1 MDAQTAEVQALR
13 LIAGSNPMCGTG
25 AVKNFKLDPKGG
37 YGFIVVEGSEN
48 IIFHG
53 TRGVVPFFS
62 GDDNPGLFP
71 WNPRKNDVPQMG
83 NHILYAAEV
92 TPKGMRAVAWSLW
105 RPAEWRAIGALI
117 EARPLYRLMRR
128 KGPRIQSTKFKV
140 EGHGF
145 QTIWE
150 GKNPMMAPRTRLIN
164 REDEAIY
171 FLEYQPSTQQ
181 WVETDYDPR
190 FRMQELEFVEAAQ

>member
-1 MDAQTAEVQALR
+1 MDAQTAEIQALR
-13 LIAGSNPMCGTG
+13 LIAGSNPIAGTG

-53 TRGVVPFFS
+53 TRGVVPFFA

-92 TPKGMRAVAWSLW
+92 TPKGLRAVCWMLW
-105 RPAEWRAIGALI
+105 RPAEWKAIAELI
-117 EARPLYRLMRR
+117 EARPLFRLMRR
-128 KGPRIQSTKFKV
+128 KGPKIQSTKFKV
-140 EGHGF
+140 EGQGF
-145 QTIWE
+145 STIWQ
-150 GKNPMMAPRTRLIN
+150 GKNVMLAPRTRLVN
-164 REDEAIY
+164 REDEAVY
-171 FLEYQPSTQQ
+171 FEEYQLGTNQ

-190 FRMQELEFVEAAQ
+190 YRMQELEFEAVQQ